1 MRGNL
6 LYVVQQLLAGFLAG
20 DIVRELFFFPPE
32 FSSFWKL
39 RNLYQEMEGVR
50 PPVTFCEVLQQRE
63 ETYQPS

>member
-32 FSSFWKL
+32 FPSFGNFE
-39 RNLYQEMEGVR
+39 NLYQETEGVR

-63 ETYQPS
+63 ETYQAS